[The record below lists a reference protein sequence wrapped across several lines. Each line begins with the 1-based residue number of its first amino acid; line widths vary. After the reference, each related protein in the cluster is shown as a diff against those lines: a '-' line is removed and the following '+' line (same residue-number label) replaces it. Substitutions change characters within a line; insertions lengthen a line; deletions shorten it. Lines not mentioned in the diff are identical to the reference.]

1 MLLAPLRDMIPAAVR
16 MRAFAISPLPMYGVE
31 MRIEQNIDLSFQK
44 INDQHNEVPTLQVG
58 YYANVAATP
67 GVLQNGGAG
76 AELCP

>member
-1 MLLAPLRDMIPAAVR
+1 
-16 MRAFAISPLPMYGVE
+16 MYGVE